1 MSSNKHK
8 HKVNEY
14 HPYEE
19 YVYDNMFFVPT
30 MIFKLFDRCNQTTK
44 HLELPINCY
53 ILEHKH
59 TF

>member
-19 YVYDNMFFVPT
+19 YVYDNMFSVHT
-30 MIFKLFDRCNQTTK
+30 MTFKLFDKSDYKAFRITYQLLHVGT
-44 HLELPINCY
+44 
-53 ILEHKH
+53 
-59 TF
+59 